1 MSYLNIMMLKIVPEK
16 LNILYV
22 NNVVFKDQIHRLISW
37 RANQCVDFS
46 TKNMLTWTTR
56 IFIKIRRRN
65 KKTGTLSIW
74 RRTIEFYVDMEEN

>member
-1 MSYLNIMMLKIVPEK
+1 MLKIVQEK

-37 RANQCVDFS
+37 CANQRVDFS
-46 TKNMLTWTTR
+46 TKNKTWTTR
-56 IFIKIRRRN
+56 IFIKIWRRN

-74 RRTIEFYVDMEEN
+74 RKTIEFYVDMEEN